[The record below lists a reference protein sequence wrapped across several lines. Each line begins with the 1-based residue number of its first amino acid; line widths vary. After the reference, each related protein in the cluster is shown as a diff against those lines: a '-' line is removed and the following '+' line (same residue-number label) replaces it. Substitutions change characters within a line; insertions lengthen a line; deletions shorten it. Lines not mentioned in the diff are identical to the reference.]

1 MGSGSPIDD
10 LVESGTIRLLD
21 WNDSMIGIQLGMRF
35 VDKVQAIST
44 VLAND
49 PEIPVSNIIQEVQV
63 LFQTVLTI
71 GHDHCPRDWRYF
83 ELQDILM
90 RAGVQ
95 RAKDLKD
102 HSLSSSNNP
111 NNTQDSTNTAKS
123 ESQKNENKWIDQM
136 HGNLLVTAT
145 LIATV
150 SFQAAYLAGRFGH
163 HPITSCCLGRTNL
176 IQKICTLFEEARKVR
191 YAENPIS
198 TN

>member
-1 MGSGSPIDD
+1 
-10 LVESGTIRLLD
+10 
-21 WNDSMIGIQLGMRF
+21 
-35 VDKVQAIST
+35 
-44 VLAND
+44 
-49 PEIPVSNIIQEVQV
+49 
-63 LFQTVLTI
+63 
-71 GHDHCPRDWRYF
+71 
-83 ELQDILM
+83 M

-150 SFQAAYLAGRFGH
+150 SFQAGINPPGGVWQDSSNGH
-163 HPITSCCLGRTNL
+163 ITGTSIIATTFIFYFSFVLNNTVALISSSSIILLMISGFPHNSNGSCGQFNVSYVHNNCIHVTNL
-176 IQKICTLFEEARKVR
+176 LF
-191 YAENPIS
+191 IS
-198 TN
+198 TIYIYIYIY